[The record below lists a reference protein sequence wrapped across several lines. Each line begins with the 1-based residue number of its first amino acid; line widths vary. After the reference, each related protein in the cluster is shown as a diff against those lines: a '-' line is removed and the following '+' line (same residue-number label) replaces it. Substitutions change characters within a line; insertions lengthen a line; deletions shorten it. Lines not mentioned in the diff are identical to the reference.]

1 MKKVKSRLREVSETI
16 ADIRTEI
23 SEAKHKGNPDLA
35 EVLWLYRERMTKKGR
50 YREILKEKKI
60 SKSKA
65 YDLVLLWE
73 KFQQDWTRIPGV
85 KTIPVRKLVLIA
97 QYARDK
103 SGKVVTSE
111 ALIKICQK
119 RARDIRCWSLDDL
132 KRWLTGQ
139 PLSSTIDIDFPPP
152 FSSRF
157 LRNGRGLTVT
167 WKGEYDQ
174 GGVARCIA
182 DALRAFCAQQTEPNK
197 T

>member
-97 QYARDK
+97 QHAK
-103 SGKVVTSE
+103 NKTMSTE
-111 ALIKICQK
+111 ELINLCQK
-119 RARDIRCWSLDDL
+119 RAAQIRRGTVEDL
-132 KRWLTGQ
+132 RRLFKGDPLTA
-139 PLSSTIDIDFPPP
+139 TIDIDFPQP

-157 LRNGRGLTVT
+157 LRNGRGLTIT

-174 GGVARCIA
+174 GDVARCIA